1 MGKHI
6 EKDMDMIM
14 NYETLGSLFE
24 LSREAVVGVADGQ
37 IRFANPAADAL
48 FGLRT
53 GDSAAPALPD
63 ELFDGS
69 HERAAAALTVK
80 GHPAEISIRRMDDLY
95 LLCLRPAETPESERA
110 LLAQLRSVY
119 HFSNSLMTLR
129 MALDALLKHGEESEQ
144 AESYAP
150 ILYHEIYRLRR
161 LCGHISAAANIAGS
175 VLPFSARLLDL
186 SAAVL
191 DAVTGVQEFTDSL
204 GVTLQLQCARG
215 NYLTEADGD
224 LLETMLLTL
233 LAASLAHCSPGCT
246 IQVGLKRVGSRF
258 VISIDDNGT
267 GLSGS
272 ELTDALIGHVPYKLT
287 DVNADIGLTIF
298 IARGIAERHGG
309 SLLMESGD
317 KGTSVR
323 VTLPRKQPKDLV
335 VHGAEQK
342 YEAKG
347 ASSFLTELA
356 EVLPSDMYRPQFFD

>member
-37 IRFANPAADAL
+37 ICFANPAAEAL
-48 FGLRT
+48 FGLRA
-53 GDSAAPALPD
+53 GDSATPALPED
-63 ELFDGS
+63 IFDGS
-69 HERAAAALTVK
+69 HERALSALTVN

-95 LLCLRPAETPESERA
+95 LLCLHPSEAAESERA

-119 HFSNSLMTLR
+119 HFSSSLMTMH
-129 MALDALLKHGEESEQ
+129 MALDALLKHGTESEK
-144 AESYAP
+144 AEAYTP
-150 ILYHEIYRLRR
+150 ILYHEVYRLRR
-161 LCGHISAAANIAGS
+161 LCGHISAAANIAGGT
-175 VLPFSARLLDL
+175 LPFSPRVLDL
-186 SAAVL
+186 AAAVN
-191 DAVTGVQEFTDSL
+191 DAVTGVQEFTGSR
-204 GVTLQLQCARG
+204 GVTVQLQCGRG
-215 NYLTEADGD
+215 DYLTEADGG

-233 LAASLAHCSPGCT
+233 LATSLAHCSSGCT
-246 IQVGLKRVGSRF
+246 VQVGLKRVGSRF

-287 DVNADIGLTIF
+287 DMNGDIGLTVF

-309 SLLMESGD
+309 SLLMESGET
-317 KGTSVR
+317 GTSIR
-323 VTLPRKQPKDLV
+323 VTLPRKQPKDMV
-335 VHGAEQK
+335 VRGAEQK

-356 EVLPSDMYRPQFFD
+356 DVLPSSMYRPQFFD